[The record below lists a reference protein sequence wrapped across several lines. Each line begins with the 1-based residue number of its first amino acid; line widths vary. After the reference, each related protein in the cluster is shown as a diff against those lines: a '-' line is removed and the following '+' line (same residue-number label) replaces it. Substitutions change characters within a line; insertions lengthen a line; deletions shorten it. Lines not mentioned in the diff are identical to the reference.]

1 MKYTIT
7 ITPENEGNGG
17 VSISLDTIEGTVEIR
32 SYSAILNLQEFIE
45 FADGVQEVR
54 RKFELLTPKNEK
66 ENDDTGNRNHQ
77 EEQ

>member
-54 RKFELLTPKNEK
+54 RKFEVLTPKNEK
-66 ENDDTGNRNHQ
+66 ENDNTGNRNHQ

>member
-32 SYSAILNLQEFIE
+32 SYSVILNLQEFIE

-54 RKFELLTPKNEK
+54 RKFEVLTPKNEK
-66 ENDDTGNRNHQ
+66 ENENTGNRNHQ

>member
-32 SYSAILNLQEFIE
+32 SYSVILNLQEFIE

-54 RKFELLTPKNEK
+54 RKFEVLTPKNEK
-66 ENDDTGNRNHQ
+66 ENAGIWNPG
-77 EEQ
+77 

>member
-54 RKFELLTPKNEK
+54 RKFEVLTPKNEK
-66 ENDDTGNRNHQ
+66 ENENTGNRNHQ

>member
-54 RKFELLTPKNEK
+54 RKFEVLTPKNEK

>member
-32 SYSAILNLQEFIE
+32 SYSVILNLQEFIE

-54 RKFELLTPKNEK
+54 RKFEVLTPKNEK
-66 ENDDTGNRNHQ
+66 ENDNTGNRNHQ